1 MLTKVACDTI
11 LFAEWRLNF
20 PRTIPE
26 IGWNRQC
33 RLELSAKQMCQFAT
47 VGVICENC
55 KYHLCHNIME
65 RMFARSK
72 NKHHKIGDVHLFP
85 THYYLNGLT
94 KESKYGRMSIEH
106 STFNIQQGT
115 KEFPQYQFHTD
126 NSRRCFEFI
135 QIFCISFAEIARFCE
150 IVCTVRY
157 FFCQVRFSFF
167 FLSNWARFFAQLLA

>member
-1 MLTKVACDTI
+1 MKIKFSKNNTRN
-11 LFAEWRLNF
+11 RL
-20 PRTIPE
+20 
-26 IGWNRQC
+26 
-33 RLELSAKQMCQFAT
+33 KQTVSSWVGCEEMCQFAT

-72 NKHHKIGDVHLFP
+72 NKHHQIGDVHLFP

-167 FLSNWARFFAQLLA
+167 FLSNWARYFAQLLA